1 MMRIQQEQDGRKKM
15 MNMCRI
21 KACLE
26 TMKQFGTVVEVFLNV
41 SDALA
46 FIWGP
51 MKFVLQVGRRVVVDV
66 LC

>member
-1 MMRIQQEQDGRKKM
+1 MFRIQQEQDGRKKM

-21 KACLE
+21 QVCLE
-26 TMKQFGTVVEVFLNV
+26 TMQQFGKVVEVFLNV

-51 MKFVLQVGRRVVVDV
+51 MKFVLQVDHRIVVDV

>member
-1 MMRIQQEQDGRKKM
+1 MLRIQQEQDGRKKM

-21 KACLE
+21 QACLE
-26 TMKQFGTVVEVFLNV
+26 TMEQFGKVVGVFLNV

-51 MKFVLQVGRRVVVDV
+51 MKFVLQVGHRIVVAI